1 MIRKWS
7 MILIQNSASDPACHP
22 GRKMRITR
30 TTWSSPAVHNSQG
43 VDPPALACFLNITTT
58 PIDRYRTIV
67 QNIRP
72 RLVPPIPLLAASSI
86 GWVIHCTA
94 EYSISLH
101 PAIEND
107 VSRSILRR
115 GQPEGTV
122 QQRQR
127 CSDLG
132 VRLPNVARRQVPR
145 RQTKGD
151 SDYQDAYLQNQL
163 PRSSRRVYAGR
174 LGREQW
180 QHSNCHGSSQQ
191 IENKVENEGRNQGEL
206 CRYCCM
212 NLIRARLTVTIK
224 FMLWY
229 MVYTGRMVTKFRING
244 YR

>member
-1 MIRKWS
+1 MYNLKFPRS
-7 MILIQNSASDPACHP
+7 SQFARGRPPSACLFFRQNHDHSHRSISYDCPEYLTSSSAAYPS
-22 GRKMRITR
+22 
-30 TTWSSPAVHNSQG
+30 
-43 VDPPALACFLNITTT
+43 
-58 PIDRYRTIV
+58 
-67 QNIRP
+67 
-72 RLVPPIPLLAASSI
+72 LAASSN
-86 GWVIHCTA
+86 T
-94 EYSISLH
+94 LH
-101 PAIEND
+101 SRVRTQFLCIRRSRTRY

-163 PRSSRRVYAGR
+163 PRSPRRVYAGR

-180 QHSNCHGSSQQ
+180 KHSNCHGFSQQ
-191 IENKVENEGRNQGEL
+191 IENRVENERRNQGEL

-212 NLIRARLTVTIK
+212 NLIRARLTVMPWFT
-224 FMLWY
+224 LD
-229 MVYTGRMVTKFRING
+229 T
-244 YR
+244 